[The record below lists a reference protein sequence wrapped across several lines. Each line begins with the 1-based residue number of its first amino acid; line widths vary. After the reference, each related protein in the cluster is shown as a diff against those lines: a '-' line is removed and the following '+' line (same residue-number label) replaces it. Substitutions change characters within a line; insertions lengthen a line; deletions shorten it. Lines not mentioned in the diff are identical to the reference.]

1 VSSSPPTVE
10 AIIVSFNTRELLGDC
25 LRPIEA
31 HRPAGDVAE
40 LRVTVVDNGSTDGSA
55 AMVLEAFPHVSLI
68 DAGGNLGFAG
78 ANNLA
83 IARSTSEYVLLLNS
97 DTVLV
102 GDLVRPLLRVL
113 EDDER
118 IAIVGPRLVY
128 PDGEIQASSETF
140 PTLSFE
146 LARVLRQSKLSV
158 LLRSVIDME
167 ALLSSARAPS
177 FGPADGPRP
186 AEFLWA
192 TCWLMRRHEAAALG
206 LFDETYVTYDEDL
219 DVCRRLHDAGRAV
232 ALVPDVVLT
241 HIGGRSSTPAEKLR
255 MMRRG
260 RARYYRKHRGA
271 LASLAYRVGIGTL
284 QRARLARRHRRATFT
299 PDR

>member
-1 VSSSPPTVE
+1 M
-10 AIIVSFNTRELLGDC
+10 
-25 LRPIEA
+25 
-31 HRPAGDVAE
+31 
-40 LRVTVVDNGSTDGSA
+40 VD
-55 AMVLEAFPHVSLI
+55 L
-68 DAGGNLGFAG
+68 
-78 ANNLA
+78 
-83 IARSTSEYVLLLNS
+83 
-97 DTVLV
+97 
-102 GDLVRPLLRVL
+102 
-113 EDDER
+113 
-118 IAIVGPRLVY
+118 
-128 PDGEIQASSETF
+128 
-140 PTLSFE
+140 
-146 LARVLRQSKLSV
+146 
-158 LLRSVIDME
+158 E

-192 TCWLMRRHEAAALG
+192 TCWLMRQRDAAALG

-260 RARYYRKHRGA
+260 RARYYRKHHGVM
-271 LASLAYRVGIGTL
+271 ASAAYRVGIGTL
-284 QRARLARRHRRATFT
+284 QRARLARRHRRGSFT